1 MKKPRKIEGTCSLY
15 IPRLWG
21 GRTEAAGLPGSSVE
35 KKTKKKM
42 ADRITQL
49 QDALNQLADQ
59 FCNSVGILQQTAQPG
74 ISGFDKT
81 STGGGSGVTQEGH
94 AALFATLIS
103 RTAKDIDFLIES
115 LPSEECSSA
124 LQVASL
130 HKLESESY
138 AAGRRLEEAV
148 MRGEKLLESIQQA
161 LSEIAESR
169 LSNK

>member
-1 MKKPRKIEGTCSLY
+1 
-15 IPRLWG
+15 
-21 GRTEAAGLPGSSVE
+21 
-35 KKTKKKM
+35 M

-49 QDALNQLADQ
+49 QDALNQL
-59 FCNSVGILQQTAQPG
+59 CKSPGSSVTVMDHA
-74 ISGFDKT
+74 

-124 LQVASL
+124 LQ
-130 HKLESESY
+130 
-138 AAGRRLEEAV
+138 
-148 MRGEKLLESIQQA
+148 KLLESIQQA

>member
-1 MKKPRKIEGTCSLY
+1 
-15 IPRLWG
+15 
-21 GRTEAAGLPGSSVE
+21 
-35 KKTKKKM
+35 M

>member
-1 MKKPRKIEGTCSLY
+1 
-15 IPRLWG
+15 
-21 GRTEAAGLPGSSVE
+21 
-35 KKTKKKM
+35 M

-124 LQVASL
+124 LQVSNSL
-130 HKLESESY
+130 LNVAEVFFMFMVGLFFVTLS
-138 AAGRRLEEAV
+138 GRV
-148 MRGEKLLESIQQA
+148 MNLLFGFLFLEKLLESIQQA